1 MNPLQQDQV
10 LAMERAAL
18 DVDRLMGCR
27 ALERRRSDCA
37 DWSIWEAVV
46 VQGVPVRRAA
56 AMLHLGR
63 QQVRCALRRVG
74 RQLRDVEPDNEL
86 EASLQL
92 YPPQSWSDND
102 TR

>member
-1 MNPLQQDQV
+1 MNPLQQDQ
-10 LAMERAAL
+10 LAALERAAL

-27 ALERRRSDCA
+27 ALERQRSDVA

-56 AMLHLGR
+56 SMLHLGR
-63 QQVRCALRRVG
+63 QQVRGALRRVQ
-74 RQLRDVEPDNEL
+74 RQLRAA
-86 EASLQL
+86 EAPGEREAALQL
-92 YPPQSWSDND
+92 YPPRSWEDNG